1 MKFRQLASYLEK
13 LEATSSRNE
22 ITRILSDLFKETLE
36 EEIDKVAYLA
46 SGQLAPSYMGINFN
60 IAEKLM
66 MRIIAKA
73 YQVELEEVKI
83 QFKKKGDLGV
93 VAEQFAKAKGG
104 DASISEVYETLFG
117 MAKEGGGGSQER
129 KIVKTAELL
138 SSLDPIS
145 VRFVVRIPIGNLRL
159 GFSDMTILDALSY
172 MEKGDKSARGEI
184 EVAFNVT
191 VDIGKIAKAVKHKGI
206 SG

>member
-36 EEIDKVAYLA
+36 EEIDKVVYLV

-117 MAKEGGGGSQER
+117 MAKEGGGGS
-129 KIVKTAELL
+129 
-138 SSLDPIS
+138 
-145 VRFVVRIPIGNLRL
+145 
-159 GFSDMTILDALSY
+159 
-172 MEKGDKSARGEI
+172 
-184 EVAFNVT
+184 
-191 VDIGKIAKAVKHKGI
+191 
-206 SG
+206 